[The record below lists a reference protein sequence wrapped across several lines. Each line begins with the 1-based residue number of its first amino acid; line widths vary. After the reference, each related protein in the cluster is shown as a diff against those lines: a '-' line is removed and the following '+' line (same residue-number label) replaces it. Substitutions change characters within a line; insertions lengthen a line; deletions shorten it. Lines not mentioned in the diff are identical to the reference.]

1 MLKLETLSKVPLFS
15 GLNEAQLGFL
25 QPLFR
30 SLKVS
35 KGHYILKENTFG
47 DQFYLLVEGC
57 VQVTKD
63 LVKGFDEDQAS
74 TEKVLAT
81 LCSDAL
87 PTFGENGVLGQGA
100 RIANIIAQKDCLLYT
115 LSKADFDS
123 FAKANYQ
130 GAYIVMKNIA
140 MKISETLKSTD
151 DNLVK
156 LATALY
162 IAVQQ

>member
-1 MLKLETLSKVPLFS
+1 MLKLETLSKVPLFK
-15 GLNEAQLGFL
+15 GLDPEHLGFL

-30 SLKVS
+30 PLKVT
-35 KGHYILKENTFG
+35 KGHYILRENTCG
-47 DQFYLLVEGC
+47 DQFFLLVEGC

-63 LVKGFDEDQAS
+63 LVKGFDQDQAS

-81 LCSDAL
+81 LSGESL
-87 PTFGENGVLGQGA
+87 PTFGENGVLGHGA
-100 RIANIIAQKDCLLYT
+100 RIANIIAQSDSLLYT
-115 LSKADFDS
+115 LSKADFDR
-123 FAKANYQ
+123 FASHNYQ
-130 GAYIVMKNIA
+130 GAYIVMTNIA
-140 MKISETLKSTD
+140 KKISETLKSTD